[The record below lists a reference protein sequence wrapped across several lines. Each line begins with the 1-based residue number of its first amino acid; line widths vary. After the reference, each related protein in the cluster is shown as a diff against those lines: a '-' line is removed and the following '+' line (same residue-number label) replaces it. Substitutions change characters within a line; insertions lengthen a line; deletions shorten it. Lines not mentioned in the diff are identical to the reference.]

1 MSEFWK
7 TLVANAAKGAV
18 KEAALSFKEA
28 LGLTDEELRAL
39 AEASAEQA
47 MDIGQLVTSAD
58 LESAFASATNPRM
71 TGAPKRAALLK
82 LAAFAIK
89 SAREIKT

>member
-7 TLVANAAKGAV
+7 TLLTSAATGAA
-18 KEAALSFKEA
+18 KEAALSFKKA
-28 LGLTDEELRAL
+28 LGLSDEELRAL

-58 LESAFASATNPRM
+58 LGSAFDSATNPRM

-82 LAAFAIK
+82 LAALAIK